1 MQVNPDAMQPV
12 MLFIHG
18 GAFET
23 GSAFQYPPSYLLDK
37 DVVLVVPEYRLGVLG
52 FLSTQSE
59 TIPGDAAMM
68 DVILALKWT
77 RSFITNFGG
86 DPERITVFGHS
97 SGGAMVSALVLS
109 PNVPESLF
117 QRAIIQSGSFFS
129 TRAFDY
135 NPVRSAVAI
144 AKEGCGPSNTIEEV
158 NDCLMNMDVKKL
170 LLVSENVLDNGLLN
184 EGLTGFGGAKLT
196 YSSVLPMLPH
206 ELITQ
211 KGAIKNITV
220 MAGNVK
226 DDGTFVLGSKIL
238 FVYKIVY
245 EFIKRILYFQC

>member
-1 MQVNPDAMQPV
+1 MQPV

-68 DVILALKWT
+68 DVILSIKWT
-77 RSFITNFGG
+77 KSFIKNFGG
-86 DPERITVFGHS
+86 DPDRITVFGHS

-144 AKEGCGPSNTIEEV
+144 AKQGCVPPKTITDIDDV
-158 NDCLMNMDVKKL
+158 NDCLMGMDVKQL

-226 DDGTFVLGSKIL
+226 DDGTFVLGSKI
-238 FVYKIVY
+238 FIV
-245 EFIKRILYFQC
+245 